1 MFSGPLPPPEMLE
14 HYDRICPGF
23 AERSLGLVERQS
35 EHRQG
40 IEREMLRG
48 KLRHEA
54 IGQGMAFTLALVA
67 FVIGG
72 GAVYLHQVT
81 AGATIM
87 GIDASTIIGMFI
99 YREVREN
106 VRRKENLPPS
116 MPNL

>member
-1 MFSGPLPPPEMLE
+1 
-14 HYDRICPGF
+14 
-23 AERSLGLVERQS
+23 
-35 EHRQG
+35 
-40 IEREMLRG
+40 
-48 KLRHEA
+48 
-54 IGQGMAFTLALVA
+54 MAFTLALVA